1 MISLRIVLFVQVLHL
16 FYVSLSRPAFKKNLS
31 NLVLSLK
38 NRFDK
43 EKYHKYSTL

>member
-1 MISLRIVLFVQVLHL
+1 MIVRTVWVWVSIIVM
-16 FYVSLSRPAFKKNLS
+16 YVAACIFSKILS

-43 EKYHKYSTL
+43 GKHTK